1 MAIESL
7 MRKFALIA
15 IRETALYHCAFSLI
29 LTVIGQRTWIHC
41 CIPFRYSRACSRI
54 SRLCIPAW
62 VLTARYREYD
72 KWKAKR
78 LSFICQIPF
87 LSVGAMAAVNVDTS
101 CCPKDPFNPSREN
114 FALILALS
122 MSRNVINSFCSL
134 ENFLKGREKYYK
146 LTQFNK
152 TQFLTFGEISYIFI
166 NYYIVI
172 RENTYARAYIN

>member
-1 MAIESL
+1 MWTLLFLLKNFPLQISSNVSLYAIPTPKNNDVRAVAIESL

-15 IRETALYHCAFSLI
+15 IRKTALCHCAFSLI
-29 LTVIGQRTWIHC
+29 LTVIGQRTWIH

-62 VLTARYREYD
+62 VLTARYREHD

-122 MSRNVINSFCSL
+122 MSRNVINS
-134 ENFLKGREKYYK
+134 
-146 LTQFNK
+146 
-152 TQFLTFGEISYIFI
+152 TFVRWKIF
-166 NYYIVI
+166 
-172 RENTYARAYIN
+172 